1 MNSFP
6 QSRAIDIQVLIGNA
20 GGYIGLVL
28 GYSLLQIPDFIIVIF
43 TRTKRWLS
51 QIENRRNQNHTKVWT
66 VKLNDKELTSKGIS
80 QKETNE
86 FCDTKG
92 NDVHTDAK
100 YAVMMKRI
108 GQLERSMDS
117 KFDEILK
124 RME

>member
-1 MNSFP
+1 M
-6 QSRAIDIQVLIGNA
+6 
-20 GGYIGLVL
+20 VL

-86 FCDTKG
+86 FRDTKG

-100 YAVMMKRI
+100 YEVMMKRI
-108 GQLERSMDS
+108 GQLERTMDS